1 MVARPEI
8 ENVKGLRGKK
18 LGINSFGSSADYA
31 AYAAVSRSGM
41 DPNKDLT
48 ILAIGGGTPERL
60 AAVVSGSVD
69 ATVITSPAEYAAE
82 KQGLRVIMSA
92 QELGQLVRIPIT
104 GIGATQKKM
113 EKDPDE
119 IIRLLRA
126 LRLATMY
133 LLQNPEYSHGLFQ
146 RIMHVDAA
154 AADKLFKLYRDQ
166 YNPELTLPDSVID
179 DLLAVGTFRLKE
191 KPKAALT
198 VQSVREWSFA
208 EKAKR

>member
-1 MVARPEI
+1 MRHNNDGRRSSCCRVRHCFD
-8 ENVKGLRGKK
+8 VLLRV
-18 LGINSFGSSADYA
+18 N
-31 AYAAVSRSGM
+31 
-41 DPNKDLT
+41 T
-48 ILAIGGGTPERL
+48 ETL
-60 AAVVSGSVD
+60 AAF
-69 ATVITSPAEYAAE
+69 
-82 KQGLRVIMSA
+82 
-92 QELGQLVRIPIT
+92 
-104 GIGATQKKM
+104 
-113 EKDPDE
+113 
-119 IIRLLRA
+119 RLLRA

-166 YNPELTLPDSVID
+166 SNPELTLPDSVID

-191 KPKAALT
+191 RPKAALT